1 MYELNNSEMNAKKNN
16 LLDRT
21 DIHNALLNEEDV
33 LNEILIN
40 IEVIPGGRK
49 YPVKINADDEE
60 LIREATKQLRIKI
73 ISYNQSYSEAETI
86 SNYDIMT
93 MVAIDIAT
101 SLLRLERNKNME
113 PFVEKI
119 QQLNYKL
126 GNYLKEQ

>member
-1 MYELNNSEMNAKKNN
+1 MNAKKNN

-101 SLLRLERNKNME
+101 SLLRLERNKDME